1 MEVKSIPRLELI
13 QVAEAVSREKSI
25 EKEEVIIAMEE
36 AIQKAAR
43 SKYGLERDIR
53 ANIDRKNGSINISK
67 FTEVVEEMSNHI
79 YINKVEIERLK
90 NELGYPN
97 DLDEQAEEL
106 FNILAEE
113 NAE

>member
-1 MEVKSIPRLELI
+1 MSFQTVNRHIDSAQEDVATINSNQKDIVSNLLE
-13 QVAEAVSREKSI
+13 
-25 EKEEVIIAMEE
+25 
-36 AIQKAAR
+36 
-43 SKYGLERDIR
+43 
-53 ANIDRKNGSINISK
+53 

-79 YINKVEIERLK
+79 YINKVEIQRLK

-97 DLDEQAEEL
+97 DLDEQTEEL

>member
-1 MEVKSIPRLELI
+1 MSFQTVNRHIDSAQEDVAVINSNQKDIVSNLLE
-13 QVAEAVSREKSI
+13 
-25 EKEEVIIAMEE
+25 
-36 AIQKAAR
+36 
-43 SKYGLERDIR
+43 
-53 ANIDRKNGSINISK
+53 

>member
-1 MEVKSIPRLELI
+1 MIYKTVNTIALIAIAGFIVVVLFATKMSFQTVNRHIDSAQEDVAVINSNQKDIVSNLLE
-13 QVAEAVSREKSI
+13 
-25 EKEEVIIAMEE
+25 
-36 AIQKAAR
+36 
-43 SKYGLERDIR
+43 
-53 ANIDRKNGSINISK
+53 